1 MAIFEGFLWFI
12 MGIIL
17 SSIIHHY
24 ISKIPLSFVQIII
37 GFVIFL
43 SPIPVELNFESE
55 VFMVG
60 IIAPLLFLEG
70 ISVSRFHLA
79 RYLKP
84 VMSMALVLVF
94 STVIGLGFL
103 LHIIWPRI
111 TISCMFCNWCNRV
124 TYRCGSR
131 SSYCERQIIA

>member
-17 SSIIHHY
+17 SSIIYHY
-24 ISKIPLSFVQIII
+24 ISKIPLSFIQIVI

-43 SPIPVELNFESE
+43 SPIPVALDFESE
-55 VFMVG
+55 VLMMG

-70 ISVSRFHLA
+70 MSVLRVHLA

-84 VMSMALVLVF
+84 VMSMAKVLV
-94 STVIGLGFL
+94 
-103 LHIIWPRI
+103 
-111 TISCMFCNWCNRV
+111 
-124 TYRCGSR
+124 
-131 SSYCERQIIA
+131 

>member
-43 SPIPVELNFESE
+43 SPIPVELNFES
-55 VFMVG
+55 
-60 IIAPLLFLEG
+60 
-70 ISVSRFHLA
+70 
-79 RYLKP
+79 
-84 VMSMALVLVF
+84 
-94 STVIGLGFL
+94 
-103 LHIIWPRI
+103 
-111 TISCMFCNWCNRV
+111 
-124 TYRCGSR
+124 
-131 SSYCERQIIA
+131 

>member
-17 SSIIHHY
+17 SSIIYHY
-24 ISKIPLSFVQIII
+24 ISKIPLSFIQIVI

-43 SPIPVELNFESE
+43 SPIPVALDFESE
-55 VFMVG
+55 VFMMG

-70 ISVSRFHLA
+70 ISVSRVHLA

-84 VMSMALVLVF
+84 VMSMAMVLVF
-94 STVIGLGFL
+94 STVLGIGFL
-103 LHIIWPRI
+103 IH
-111 TISCMFCNWCNRV
+111 
-124 TYRCGSR
+124 
-131 SSYCERQIIA
+131 

>member
-70 ISVSRFHLA
+70 ISVSRLHLA
-79 RYLKP
+79 RYLKTCY
-84 VMSMALVLVF
+84 VNGISACVSQQLLV
-94 STVIGLGFL
+94 SA
-103 LHIIWPRI
+103 
-111 TISCMFCNWCNRV
+111 
-124 TYRCGSR
+124 
-131 SSYCERQIIA
+131 SYYILSGQNYH